1 MSTRRNFLRS
11 ILVSLLVL
19 APISTWADS
28 SRVDLFRF
36 GNASSPRLD
45 NVRTTDLSTTQ
56 RNGVLWVIRDSGG
69 ISMFDGPK
77 GQTKNV
83 WKLPRGTQIP
93 AKLHLVNDRDDHW
106 SLMPA
111 VDLTMEE
118 YQAALR
124 NFGSSFVKQN

>member
-56 RNGVLWVIRDSGG
+56 RNGESAFRHLSRHELVDWLADYRPGELWEKGVLGG
-69 ISMFDGPK
+69 SP
-77 GQTKNV
+77 V
-83 WKLPRGTQIP
+83 
-93 AKLHLVNDRDDHW
+93 A
-106 SLMPA
+106 
-111 VDLTMEE
+111 
-118 YQAALR
+118 
-124 NFGSSFVKQN
+124 